1 MKKVIKLTE
10 DDLIRIVKRVINEQ
24 DSVKEGKLDDDLSE
38 LEKYNKESYLRK
50 KLRENTETKSN
61 YQQIIDNFKS
71 LLPDEYH
78 NKVDEVFD
86 HIKNYIESEGF
97 TIKVLNGCSVPFR
110 GVRTNNFIIICSPQ
124 SLKSLAD
131 LVYILFHE
139 IRHEIQVSRMN
150 KPDSLIN
157 DYDDIEEL
165 FEIYWEMEL
174 DAHDYGL
181 EWVNKID
188 KIIGLPKDLYQLSKN
203 IIDYPTAG
211 RTIKFQIEQLHKI
224 VKDLKK
230 KGHEVNDILDLP
242 IVKNYVDRLE
252 SLF

>member
-1 MKKVIKLTE
+1 
-10 DDLIRIVKRVINEQ
+10 
-24 DSVKEGKLDDDLSE
+24 
-38 LEKYNKESYLRK
+38 
-50 KLRENTETKSN
+50 
-61 YQQIIDNFKS
+61 
-71 LLPDEYH
+71 
-78 NKVDEVFD
+78 
-86 HIKNYIESEGF
+86 
-97 TIKVLNGCSVPFR
+97 
-110 GVRTNNFIIICSPQ
+110 
-124 SLKSLAD
+124 
-131 LVYILFHE
+131 
-139 IRHEIQVSRMN
+139 MN
-150 KPDSLIN
+150 KPNSLIN